1 MKLYL
6 VDFYGNYMYA
16 NIPYMDRM
24 GHNYIDCLGLG
35 GSMLRTTFIPEPE
48 TSIDFS
54 YGEMSYLS
62 KFL

>member
-1 MKLYL
+1 
-6 VDFYGNYMYA
+6 MYA
-16 NIPYMDRM
+16 NIPYMERM
-24 GHNYIDCLGLG
+24 GHNYFDCLGLE
-35 GSMLRTTFIPEPE
+35 GSMLPTTFILEPE

>member
-1 MKLYL
+1 
-6 VDFYGNYMYA
+6 MYA

-24 GHNYIDCLGLG
+24 GLGLG